1 MSYERDAGVGDA
13 GSDSESFHWGLPNGC
28 RLRRGRGTDQGDGPW
43 YSHVSD
49 HRRSTL
55 RGETWENP
63 EVVRAAGRLWEQSW
77 RSPALQNLC
86 GAFSFRSKGPT
97 PIPSMQ
103 TQWNICN
110 RIHDISPEGSPSGH
124 IKTNCAALSAAPLT
138 TRSSDHSG
146 PICGPGLRETSNR
159 EGLFN
164 HDEMSTL
171 VLYIFVFLLYM
182 SLFHKQ
188 SALQY
193 LIKREEH
200 PVAGVR
206 GSGGQEI

>member
-1 MSYERDAGVGDA
+1 MHLNSASLAGEMDDRRAVIKKENAVECHMKGMQVLAMLAATRRVSTGVCQMVA
-13 GSDSESFHWGLPNGC
+13 GC
-28 RLRRGRGTDQGDGPW
+28 AGRGTDQGDGPW

-103 TQWNICN
+103 TQ
-110 RIHDISPEGSPSGH
+110 
-124 IKTNCAALSAAPLT
+124 
-138 TRSSDHSG
+138 
-146 PICGPGLRETSNR
+146 
-159 EGLFN
+159 
-164 HDEMSTL
+164 
-171 VLYIFVFLLYM
+171 
-182 SLFHKQ
+182 
-188 SALQY
+188 
-193 LIKREEH
+193 
-200 PVAGVR
+200 
-206 GSGGQEI
+206 